1 MKISIDLSSLTD
13 VVAWVGAIVA
23 VASLIWQI
31 ATWRKMT
38 HRVKVSRSTAYLIG
52 EPSGVDRPMLQVTA
66 KNIGTMSVTIQSWG
80 VSAGKKQGNFVPI
93 KQIYPSET
101 LPHQLVPGSAAS
113 FFLPRHEVEAYASEQ
128 GVAED
133 QLRCWVRL
141 AIGKEV
147 FAAEKGI

>member
-1 MKISIDLSSLTD
+1 MQISIDLSSLTD
-13 VVAWVGAIVA
+13 VVAWIGAIVA
-23 VASLIWQI
+23 VATLIWQI

-38 HRVKVSRSTAYLIG
+38 HRVKVSRGTAYLIG
-52 EPSGVDRPMLQVTA
+52 ELSGMDKPMLQVTA
-66 KNIGTMSVTIQSWG
+66 RNIGTMSVTVQAWG

-101 LPHQLVPGSAAS
+101 LPHQLVPGSSAS
-113 FFLPRHEVEAYASEQ
+113 FFLPRDELEAYASEQ

-141 AIGKEV
+141 ATGKEV
-147 FAAEKGI
+147 YAARKGI